1 MARGRTGSLSRNT
14 YFPGT
19 GDQLEDPSDSVVWEC
34 VRSNKFTEGEVTV
47 QYGLLRGKSSESD
60 SDLWLPISSDD
71 KKFLGG
77 ITMIKRAIS
86 GDEPTFRS
94 YGWSEST
101 GTWRQVRE

>member
-34 VRSNKFTEGEVTV
+34 VRSNKYPDGNV
-47 QYGLLRGKSSESD
+47 QYGLLRGKSPESEA
-60 SDLWLPISSDD
+60 DLWYPICSDD
-71 KKFLGG
+71 KKFLNG
-77 ITMIKRAIS
+77 IQTIRRAIS

-94 YGWSEST
+94 YTWNEGA